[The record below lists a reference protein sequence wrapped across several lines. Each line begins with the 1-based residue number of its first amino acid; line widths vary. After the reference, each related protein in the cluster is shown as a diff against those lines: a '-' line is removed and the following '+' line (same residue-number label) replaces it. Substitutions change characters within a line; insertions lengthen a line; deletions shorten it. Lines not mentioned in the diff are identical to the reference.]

1 MSTLEPTTDKLIVQ
15 RGSDLFTTTVENMST
30 IQDDDL
36 VLIGRGSE
44 SYKITGKEFKE
55 QSGGGGVSTRLASE
69 ALN

>member
-15 RGSDLFTTTVENMST
+15 RGEDLFTTTIEDMST

-44 SYKITGKEFKE
+44 SYKITGKDFKE
-55 QSGGGGVSTRLASE
+55 QAGGGGTPIPPSHWRH
-69 ALN
+69 